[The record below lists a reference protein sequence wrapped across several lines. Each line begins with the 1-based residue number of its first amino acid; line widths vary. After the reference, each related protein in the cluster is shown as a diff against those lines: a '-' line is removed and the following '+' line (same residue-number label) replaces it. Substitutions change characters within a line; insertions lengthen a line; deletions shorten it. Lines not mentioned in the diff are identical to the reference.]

1 MSLPFVASALVA
13 NVAIIPII
21 KNIYPVITTIRDSLK
36 NDEIINEIDDRD
48 IEASLGVIEG
58 LVKEINTR
66 KLPESILKALQNL
79 ERTLSRVHILLEKIH
94 IKTIE
99 HTQKWFGRWRSLN
112 VSTETKELMTEFR
125 LLEKRFNLLHK
136 VLMVYKE
143 TVINNI

>member
-36 NDEIINEIDDRD
+36 NDKIINEIDDRD

-58 LVKEINTR
+58 LVKEINTK

-79 ERTLSRVHILLEKIH
+79 ERTLSRVQILLEKIH

-99 HTQKWFGRWRSLN
+99 NKQKWFVRWRSLN
-112 VSTETKELMTEFR
+112 VSTETKELMTEFK

-136 VLMVYKE
+136 ILMVYKE